1 MRVGRYEVLEEVGR
15 GGAAVVFRARDPST
29 GRIVAL
35 KLLKRVGKDALVRWD
50 RERRLLDSFT
60 ERDGIV
66 PLLDASADPP
76 FVVLPFLEGGTLRDR
91 LVKGAL
97 PVDETVTLVERLA
110 RSLGRA
116 HEKGIVHRDVK
127 PENILFDER
136 GVALL
141 ADFGIAKHF
150 NDTTPGASQSVDLSR
165 TGEMRGTAGYMAPE
179 QILGKREVGPQVD
192 VWALGAV
199 LYECLAGVPAFA
211 GDSLLEVVDRTSRGR
226 TEPLSRHRRDVPA
239 WLAHVVRRA
248 LEPRREVRYAD
259 GHALAAAL
267 RAGPAG
273 VPAPALSRS
282 VLALTL
288 LLLLVVV
295 FAIGGA
301 ILLRERGNRR
311 AFAVSLAAAD
321 AAALR
326 SDARSLAA
334 CLSSAVA
341 LEPGDATLRLRRGEA
356 LLALDDGAG
365 ARADFEQALAIAR
378 SVRAYVGRA
387 RAARLVGDAAGALED
402 ATHAIELDPRSA
414 EAYAA
419 RGHLRPDAD
428 HEARRSDF
436 DRAVALEPRNGS
448 YRLARGAELLAL
460 GDRKGALED
469 AEQGC
474 LLDPSNADGWVLRG
488 DMAVV
493 AHDFGRARNLFEHA
507 IALDGNNR
515 DSHANLAVILRALGD
530 RDGALEHMTR
540 AIDLGSARAEEYVI
554 RANLREGQGDHE
566 GAVADADRAVAL
578 DAKRAS
584 GWQARGN
591 ARISLG
597 THAIEAGALPEESGR
612 ILRIALADMDHA
624 IELAPDEPSY
634 RIGRAFLRRMLGDAR
649 GSIDDATRSIE
660 LDPSQ
665 GRAFS
670 NRAAAH
676 LMLGETD
683 AAFSDAQETI
693 RLLPRLGFGYAFR
706 GLALLAR
713 GEKEAARTDLLR
725 ALGLE
730 LYGPDKVAV
739 QKVLDGL

>member
-1 MRVGRYEVLEEVGR
+1 MRIGRYEVLQEVGR
-15 GGAAVVFRARDPST
+15 GGAAVVFRARDPA

-60 ERDGIV
+60 EKDGIV

-91 LVKGAL
+91 LVEGAL

-239 WLAHVVRRA
+239 WLAHIVGRA

-273 VPAPALSRS
+273 VPVPALSRS

-288 LLLLVVV
+288 LLLVMV

-301 ILLRERGNRR
+301 IFLRERGRR
-311 AFAVSLAAAD
+311 QALAVSLAAAD

-326 SDARSLAA
+326 SDARSLAT

-356 LLALDDGAG
+356 LLALGDAAG
-365 ARADFEQALAIAR
+365 ARADFEQALAIAP

-387 RAARLVGDAAGALED
+387 RAAGLLGDTARAIED
-402 ATHAIELDPRSA
+402 AIHAIELDPRSA

-419 RGHLRPDAD
+419 RGHLRPVAD
-428 HEARRSDF
+428 HEKRRSDF

-469 AEQGC
+469 AEQAC

-515 DSHANLAVILRALGD
+515 DSHANLAVILHALGD
-530 RDGALEHMTR
+530 RDGALEHVTR
-540 AIDLGSARAEEYVI
+540 AIDLGSAPADEYVV
-554 RANLREGQGDHE
+554 RANLRESQGDHE

-578 DAKRAS
+578 DAKLAS
-584 GWQARGN
+584 GWQARAN

-612 ILRIALADMDHA
+612 ILGLALADMDHA
-624 IELAPDEPSY
+624 IELAPDDPSY

-683 AAFSDAQETI
+683 AAFSDAQETV

-730 LYGPDKVAV
+730 LYGPDKLAV
-739 QKVLDGL
+739 QRALEGL

>member
-1 MRVGRYEVLEEVGR
+1 VYIGRYEVLEEVGR
-15 GGAAVVFRARDPST
+15 GGAAIVFRARDPSS

-60 ERDGIV
+60 EKDGIV
-66 PLLDASADPP
+66 PLLDANADPP

-91 LVKGAL
+91 LARGPL
-97 PVDETVTLVERLA
+97 RIDETVTMVERLA

-136 GVALL
+136 WNALL

-179 QILGKREVGPQVD
+179 QVLGKREVGPQAD

-199 LYECLAGVPAFA
+199 LYECLAGAPAFT
-211 GDSLLEVVDRTSRGR
+211 GDSLLEVVERTSRGR
-226 TEPLSRHRRDVPA
+226 TEPLSRHRRDVPP
-239 WLAHVVRRA
+239 WLAHVVGRA
-248 LEPRREVRYAD
+248 LEPRLDARYAD

-273 VPAPALSRS
+273 MPPPSRS
-282 VLALTL
+282 RPVLVVAL
-288 LLLLVVV
+288 LLLLAGV
-295 FAIGGA
+295 AIAGA
-301 ILLRERGNRR
+301 FHRQGARRE
-311 AFAVSLAAAD
+311 AFAASLAAAD

-326 SDARSLAA
+326 SDARAVVA

-341 LEPGDATLRLRRGEA
+341 LEPSDVTLRLRRGEA
-356 LLALDDGAG
+356 RLELKDGAG
-365 ARADFEQALAIAR
+365 ARADFEQAVALAP
-378 SVRAYVGRA
+378 SVRAYLGRA
-387 RAARLVGDAAGALED
+387 RTAALLGDTAAALDAASR
-402 ATHAIELDPRSA
+402 AIALDPRSA
-414 EAYAA
+414 EAFAA
-419 RGHLRPDAD
+419 RGHLRPVAD

-436 DRAVALEPRNGS
+436 DRAVTLEPRNAS
-448 YRLARGAELLAL
+448 YRLLRGGELLAL
-460 GDRKGALED
+460 GDSAAALED

-474 LLDPSNADGWVLRG
+474 LLDPSNADGWTLRG

-493 AHDFGRARNLFEHA
+493 AHDRTRARNLFEHA
-507 IALDGNNR
+507 IELDANNR
-515 DSHANLAVILRALGD
+515 DAHANLAVILFAAGDNDGALAHVTRAIALGD
-530 RDGALEHMTR
+530 PAPADEHVLHSKILE
-540 AIDLGSARAEEYVI
+540 SK
-554 RANLREGQGDHE
+554 GDHE
-566 GAVADADRAVAL
+566 AAAASADRAVARDPKL
-578 DAKRAS
+578 AS
-584 GWQARGN
+584 GWQARSN

-597 THAIEAGALPEESGR
+597 THAIEAGALPEESER
-612 ILRIALADMDHA
+612 ILRPALADVDRA
-624 IELAPDEPSY
+624 IELSPDDSGKY
-634 RIGRAFLRRMLGDAR
+634 VGRAYLRRMLGDPH
-649 GSIDDATRSIE
+649 GSIDDATRALE
-660 LDPSQ
+660 LAPNE

-693 RLLPRLGFGYAFR
+693 RILPRFGFGYAFR
-706 GLALLAR
+706 GLALLAK
-713 GEKEAARTDLLR
+713 GEKEAARSDLLR
-725 ALGLE
+725 ALELE
-730 LYGPDKVAV
+730 FYGPDKLAV
-739 QKVLDGL
+739 ERALRGL